1 MEGQEL
7 GHEANFKIAQTS
19 YFKGDFRWALTQLN
33 VLKRATTQLMA
44 NDAMFLNLRIQDN
57 ILGDSTQTSL
67 KEFAAADLWVLQ
79 DNPEGA
85 IVLLKD
91 ILVKHEGKSIIDDT
105 HFKLEIGRAHV

>member
-33 VLKRATTQLMA
+33 VLKRATTQLIA

-57 ILGDSTQTSL
+57 ILGDSTHTSL
-67 KEFAAADLWVLQ
+67 KDFAAADLLVLQ
-79 DNPEGA
+79 DKPQQA
-85 IVLLKD
+85 IELLND
-91 ILVKHEGKSIIDDT
+91 I
-105 HFKLEIGRAHV
+105 LEIGRASCRETV